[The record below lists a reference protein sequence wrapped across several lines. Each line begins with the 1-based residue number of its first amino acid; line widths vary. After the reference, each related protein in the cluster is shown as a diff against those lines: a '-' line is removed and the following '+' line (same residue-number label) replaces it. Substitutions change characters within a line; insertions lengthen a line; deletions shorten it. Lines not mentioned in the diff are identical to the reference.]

1 MVLSE
6 QVLKTRSFGMAETSR
21 KKPFAEGRNT
31 SALND
36 SSDAQTA
43 GLARIESTCELRS
56 TISMLPGPREK
67 CAYSERYTSS
77 PNESA
82 LMAVAQ
88 FSCVGK
94 SLEAVRMKSSR
105 PDQLGSW

>member
-1 MVLSE
+1 VRAALDYKYAS
-6 QVLKTRSFGMAETSR
+6 GPSR
-21 KKPFAEGRNT
+21 EVC
-31 SALND
+31 L
-36 SSDAQTA
+36 
-43 GLARIESTCELRS
+43 LR
-56 TISMLPGPREK
+56 EVH
-67 CAYSERYTSS
+67 
-77 PNESA
+77 ESA